1 MSFKIDP
8 STYKQVVKNAQA
20 LANLGDLSD
29 VPYDINQLYEYVNKL
44 KEMILDA
51 PSTGGDGDVTVDT
64 EGNMKVIGIH
74 VNTSNSETNN
84 LIADYNQGITFEIK
98 NTQVIGI
105 RGSEGFTGNYCLVQ
119 TAKQDTSLEGE
130 PNTDRRIHSRS
141 RLPTAP
147 MVCTCVGVMH
157 SRMASGVSGP
167 RSLGPEAV
175 AKLFRRMFNRKT
187 RKKETIGCSPSLK

>member
-29 VPYDINQLYEYVNKL
+29 VPYDINQLYEYVNQL

-74 VNTSNSETNN
+74 VNTSNSEVNN

-105 RGSEGFTGNYCLVQ
+105 RGSEGFSGNYCLVQ
-119 TAKQDTSLEGE
+119 TAKQDASLEGE
-130 PNTDRRIHSRS
+130 PNTIDGFTAFQIAYGTDGLYMCRRDAQPDGRWGEWSEI
-141 RLPTAP
+141 
-147 MVCTCVGVMH
+147 
-157 SRMASGVSGP
+157 SGARGGGQIIQADVQ
-167 RSLGPEAV
+167 PEDQEEGDYW
-175 AKLFRRMFNRKT
+175 MQPIT
-187 RKKETIGCSPSLK
+187 

>member
-29 VPYDINQLYEYVNKL
+29 VPYDINQLYEYVNQL

-130 PNTDRRIHSRS
+130 PNTIDGFTAFQIAYGTDGLYMCRRDAQPNGQWGEWSEI
-141 RLPTAP
+141 
-147 MVCTCVGVMH
+147 
-157 SRMASGVSGP
+157 SGARGGGQIIQADVQ
-167 RSLGPEAV
+167 PEDQEEGDYW
-175 AKLFRRMFNRKT
+175 MQPIT
-187 RKKETIGCSPSLK
+187 